1 MTASLRPTIFYRIL
15 LQALSLMSGRRR
27 RGSGSCRASSAQV
40 GQILAPAA
48 DQASML
54 AALRR
59 MTGRPSFPEKLSSM
73 QIRAWSEIE
82 VPGGKVG
89 QTRPARLYRPRGR
102 IGGVVLFLHG
112 GGFVHCD
119 LVSHHGICCRL
130 AREAGAMVLSLDY
143 RLAPEN
149 PFPAAIEDS
158 WAALRWLGD
167 VARMYGLPMAVAG
180 DSAGGNIAAVIA
192 QLARDEGGPELAAQ
206 LLFYPAL
213 SGIDEPETR
222 QLYASGYLLTRR
234 IMEWYARQYVADE
247 AYLTHP
253 LFAPASVER
262 LDGLPPAMI
271 VTAEFDPLRGDG
283 EVYARKLDL
292 AGVPV
297 RLRQMRGAIHGFLNF
312 YVLTRD
318 GRRAIREGGEF
329 LGRAFVKTA
338 RNAASFSSV
347 K

>member
-1 MTASLRPTIFYRIL
+1 MTVSLRPTIFYRVL
-15 LQALSLMSGRRR
+15 LKFLSLMSGRRR
-27 RGSGSCRASSAQV
+27 RRSGSSVAYAQP
-40 GQILAPAA
+40 L
-48 DQASML
+48 DQAAML
-54 AALRR
+54 SALRR
-59 MTGRPSFPEKLSSM
+59 MTGRPSFPESLSSL

-82 VPGGKVG
+82 VPGGEAG

-149 PFPAAIEDS
+149 PFPAAVEDS

-167 VARMYGLPMAVAG
+167 VARMYGLPVAVAG
-180 DSAGGNIAAVIA
+180 DSAGGNLAAVIA
-192 QLARDEGGPELAAQ
+192 QLAREEGAPELAAQ
-206 LLFYPAL
+206 LLLYPAL
-213 SGIDEPETR
+213 TGLDEPESR
-222 QLYASGYLLTRR
+222 QLYASGYLLTRG
-234 IMEWYARQYVADE
+234 IMEWYARQYVSDE
-247 AYLTHP
+247 AHLSHP
-253 LFAPASVER
+253 LFAPAR
-262 LDGLPPAMI
+262 AGRIDGLPPAMI
-271 VTAEFDPLRGDG
+271 VTAEFDPLRGEG
-283 EVYARKLDL
+283 EVYARKLLL

-312 YVLTRD
+312 YALTRD
-318 GRRAIREGGEF
+318 GRQAIREGGQF
-329 LGRAFVKTA
+329 LRRAFAKA
-338 RNAASFSSV
+338 RRNLAPSSSV